1 MAYMLDTD
9 TCIYLVNRRPGYERV
24 LSRMNGLRYGD
35 VYLSS
40 ISLAELRYGVAKSQ
54 HQDKNRDR
62 LEGFLA
68 RFDERDFDERAA
80 KAYGVIRAQLESQGT
95 PIGPLDTLLAAHAL
109 SLGTTMVTN
118 NGREFS
124 RVSGLVVENW
134 LGVSLA

>member
-9 TCIYLVNRRPGYERV
+9 TCIYLINRRPGYERV
-24 LSRMNGLRYGD
+24 LSRMDGLRYGD

-54 HQDKNRDR
+54 DQDRNRDR

-80 KAYGVIRAQLESQGT
+80 RAYGVIRAQLEFQGT

-109 SLGTTMVTN
+109 SLGATMVTN

-124 RVSGLVVENW
+124 RVSRLVVENW
-134 LGVSLA
+134 MGVSSA